1 MVQQA
6 HQTGYNNITE
16 ETQYNYII
24 DKYIYAVPATG
35 RKARDIKAQNEISN
49 QAIIEIDYI
58 ANTNRL

>member
-16 ETQYNYII
+16 ETHYNNII
-24 DKYIYAVPATG
+24 EKYLNAVPATG

-58 ANTNRL
+58 TNTNRL